1 MKELVAQRVPPGD
14 RWALIDEESAK
25 KGLDASS
32 DTIGDAKSDGTVN

>member
-1 MKELVAQRVPPGD
+1 MTIPGASD
-14 RWALIDEESAK
+14 ILTRMTLIDEESAK